1 MQPPGAANSRL
12 GPELTLA
19 SHLFLEAGTVPP
31 PPLNGEETEAQ
42 RGLVTYPPSL

>member
-19 SHLFLEAGTVPP
+19 SHLFLEAGTVHPP
-31 PPLNGEETEAQ
+31 HLMVKKLRLREG
-42 RGLVTYPPSL
+42 